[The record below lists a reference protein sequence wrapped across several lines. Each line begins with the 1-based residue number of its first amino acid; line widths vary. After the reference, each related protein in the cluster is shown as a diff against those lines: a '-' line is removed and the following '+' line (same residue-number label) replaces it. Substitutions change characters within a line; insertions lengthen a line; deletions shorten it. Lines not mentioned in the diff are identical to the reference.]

1 MKSTLLIFT
10 KLHLVLTLL
19 LISESSIAQNCGVGD
34 EFHEALKQ
42 QNNNSRTTS
51 ISPVNGIFYI
61 PITIHQ
67 VRHTNGTYSKNS
79 SLEPFYHS
87 LISLNRIFSEAHIQ
101 FYVNKN
107 IDYIDNDAYLL
118 PTLNGA
124 ANQQLITNY
133 KNANTANVWILD
145 GWSDATVGGK
155 AGPSGVQL
163 ADLSERTV
171 IHEFGHFFTLIHTFD
186 FANGVEKVTRTGGN
200 CATAGDGLCDTH
212 ADPYGLTTS
221 QVIGNALTYKNCTIT
236 SNTRDLNNDVY
247 SPPFDNFMAYYDNSC
262 GLKFTPQQ
270 FDRMVTSIPV
280 YHSAYNEMQGGG
292 IAGAP
297 SALNIVS
304 NVGYSEISWSNNSG
318 SLGTIVEYSTDGGTS
333 WSVMNGVN
341 TNATKTALSNV
352 FVGKTYLFRARHLNS
367 ITYSSSIT
375 YSPTIS
381 HQFIPIV
388 VVSKPTDF
396 SSIGG
401 VSITNTNVDNQ
412 TNIQEDYTIH
422 AYSPTPIFF
431 IGGSFS
437 LNVKIKII
445 DKGNGTISTAPTYM
459 FVYLDENGDGDFD
472 DIGEVKYQETQL
484 SYPWVLTIPV
494 SISSQATAGYK
505 RLRIRSFS
513 QNANPSPYAMYSY
526 GETEDYILNF
536 IADSP
541 TIKALTAQ
549 FNASNQTVELAW
561 TDLISDYNYVIE
573 RSSDGINFT
582 PIKTTTSSLP
592 STFLDTDIPPNSQY
606 AYRVK
611 HIGGALFSPIAD
623 VFSNNYSLK
632 YCTPLSSN
640 GCSGTGG
647 TGIDEFAIP
656 SISFVNNS
664 TDNCGFSGGGYSD
677 EYSNKT
683 IALSVGQNYSFT
695 VKNNYFGGVNHFD
708 LYLDVNQNGF
718 FETSERLVNNI
729 ASGTT
734 WTYTNGVFTVPAS
747 SLKGVT
753 RLRMRSYANSINGPC
768 GSSAYGE
775 TEDYKVIISGGTEV
789 PVINPVITT
798 ITQNSISVSW
808 ASAASSLPSGYKI
821 QLSTDGIVY
830 STPVNLSLSQTSY
843 TFAGLAANSK
853 YFIQIVSAGATPSAA
868 KELWAQTLS
877 STTTA
882 IEDEEIT
889 QNAVYAYPNPVSG
902 ILTIKANGVA
912 SLFNSVGQAIRS
924 ELISE
929 AAYWD
934 MNGLASGVYF
944 LHIQN
949 EDQTQVLK
957 IIKQ

>member
-1 MKSTLLIFT
+1 MKSTLLIFA
-10 KLHLVLTLL
+10 KLQVVLLFL
-19 LISESSIAQNCGVGD
+19 LISRSSIAQNCGVGD
-34 EFHEALKQ
+34 EFHEVLKQ
-42 QNNNSRTTS
+42 YNTNLRTTS
-51 ISPVNGIFYI
+51 ISPVNGILYI

-67 VRHTNGTYSKNS
+67 VRHTNGTFSKNN

-87 LISLNRIFSEAHIQ
+87 LISLNRVFSEVHIQ

-118 PTLNGA
+118 PTLDGA
-124 ANQQLITNY
+124 VNQQLITNY

-145 GWSDATVGGK
+145 GWSDSQADGK
-155 AGPSGVQL
+155 AGPGGVQL
-163 ADLSERTV
+163 AGLSERTV
-171 IHEFGHFFTLIHTFD
+171 IHEFGHFFTLMHTFD
-186 FANGVEKVTRTGGN
+186 TVNGVEKVARTGGN

-221 QVIGNALTYKNCTIT
+221 QIIGNVVTYKNCTVT
-236 SNTRDLNNDVY
+236 SNTRDLNNEVY
-247 SPPFDNFMAYYDNSC
+247 TPPFDNFMSYYDNEC

-270 FDRMVTSIPV
+270 YDRMVASIPI
-280 YHSAYNEMQGGG
+280 YHSAYTEMQGAG

-304 NVGYSEISWSNNSG
+304 NVGYSEIAWTNNSG
-318 SLGTIVEYSTDGGTS
+318 SIGTIVEYSTDGGTS

-341 TNATKTALSNV
+341 STSTKTVLSNI

-367 ITYSSSIT
+367 ITYSANIT
-375 YSPTIS
+375 YTPTIS
-381 HQFIPIV
+381 HPFIPIV

-396 SSIGG
+396 YSIGG
-401 VSITNTNVDNQ
+401 VSITNTNLDNQ

-422 AYSPTPIFF
+422 AYSPVPNFF
-431 IGGSFS
+431 IGGSFN
-437 LNVKIKII
+437 LNLKIKTI
-445 DKGNGTISTAPTYM
+445 DHGGGNIGVGATYM

-472 DIGEVKYQETQL
+472 DIGEVKYQETQ
-484 SYPWVLTIPV
+484 SAYPLTLTIPV
-494 SISSQATAGYK
+494 SISSQATTGYK

-513 QNANPSPYAMYSY
+513 QYANPNPYAMYAY
-526 GETEDYILNF
+526 GETEDYILNV

-541 TIKALTAQ
+541 SISALTAQ
-549 FNASNQTVELAW
+549 FNTSNQTVALAW
-561 TDLISDYNYVIE
+561 TDLINNYNYVIE

-582 PIKTTTSSLP
+582 AIKTTTSSLP
-592 STFLDTDIPPNSQY
+592 STFIDTDVAPNTQY

-611 HIGGALFSPIAD
+611 HVGGALYSPIAD
-623 VFSNNYSLK
+623 VFSNDYPLK

-664 TDNCGFSGGGYSD
+664 TDNCGFSGGGYSN
-677 EYSNKT
+677 EYPNKT
-683 IALSVGQNYSFT
+683 IALSAGQNYSFT
-695 VKNNYFGGVNHFD
+695 VKNNYFGGVNFFD
-708 LYLDVNQNGF
+708 LYLDINQNGT

-734 WTYTNGVFTVPAS
+734 WAYKNGTFTVPAS
-747 SLKGVT
+747 SLNGATK
-753 RLRMRSYANSINGPC
+753 LRIRSYANSIDGAC

-789 PVINPVITT
+789 PVINPVITNV
-798 ITQNSISVSW
+798 TQNSISVSW
-808 ASAASSLPSGYKI
+808 ASAASPLPLGYKI
-821 QLSTDGIVY
+821 QISTDGIVY
-830 STPVNLSLSQTSY
+830 SIPVNLSTSQTSY
-843 TFAGLAANSK
+843 TFAGLVANSK
-853 YFIQIVSAGATPSAA
+853 YFIQIISAGATTSAT
-868 KELWAQTLS
+868 KKLWTQTLS
-877 STTTA
+877 LTTA
-882 IEDEEIT
+882 IADEEIT
-889 QNAVYAYPNPVSG
+889 KNVAYVYPNPVSG

-924 ELISE
+924 EFISE
-929 AAYWD
+929 SGYWD

-949 EDQTQVLK
+949 ENQTQVLK